1 MKYDATVIYCNE
13 HRQPEPLLV
22 VPQDCESTEEFMDF
36 LYTLLESVIGLNPK
50 DEIEKVL
57 HAIETHAYT
66 EEEFEE
72 DGEEYTNVSI
82 FVA

>member
-1 MKYDATVIYCNE
+1 MKHFDAEVIYCNE

-22 VPQDCESTEEFMDF
+22 VPQDCESTKEFMDF
-36 LYTLLESVIGLNPK
+36 LYTLLESVMGVDP
-50 DEIEKVL
+50 EVEKVL

-72 DGEEYTNVSI
+72 DGEAYVNVSLY
-82 FVA
+82 VA